1 MASIATIIMPV
12 LDLSVPKVKVKGP
25 DGKMEPKL
33 EPLNLSL
40 VDRRLENDMD
50 VTPPR
55 TPNTPTATS
64 YKKHMLKRYSKF
76 WMSFS
81 DILVW
86 KFGETCHDGC
96 MNACFV
102 MCVR

>member
-1 MASIATIIMPV
+1 MSSIATIIMPV
-12 LDLSVPKVKVKGP
+12 MDLSVPKVKVKGL

-40 VDRRLENDMD
+40 ADRRFENNMD
-50 VTPPR
+50 VTPPQ

-76 WMSFS
+76 L
-81 DILVW
+81 DIIFL
-86 KFGETCHDGC
+86 KILIME
-96 MNACFV
+96 FV
-102 MCVR
+102 KYKKLWTD